1 MQFAAAL
8 LLLAQGLPRLDEIA
22 RQADRSRTSGIL
34 VDATTL
40 SVITIGLAVGALLVW
55 IYARWY
61 VPRTEH
67 PPASP
72 QGLLEE
78 LCRAHRL
85 KAAQQRLIEWVATE
99 HHLAQPV
106 MVFLDP
112 RLLDMTLAR
121 CKQPDVRKRL
131 SELRS
136 RLFEGLT
143 GSL

>member
-1 MQFAAAL
+1 MPSAAFAT
-8 LLLAQGLPRLDEIA
+8 LLAQGLPRLDEIA
-22 RQADRSRTSGIL
+22 READRSRTSGIL
-34 VDATTL
+34 IDATTL
-40 SVITIGLAVGALLVW
+40 SAITIGLAVGALVVW

-61 VPRTEH
+61 VPQSEL

-72 QGLLEE
+72 QGLFEE
-78 LCRAHRL
+78 VCRAHRL
-85 KAAQQRLIEWVATE
+85 KAAQQRLLEWVAAE

-112 RLLDMTLAR
+112 RLLEVTLAH

-143 GSL
+143 GGL

>member
-1 MQFAAAL
+1 MQVASVVL
-8 LLLAQGLPRLDEIA
+8 LIAEGLPRLDEIA
-22 RQADRSRTSGIL
+22 READRSRTSGIL
-34 VDATTL
+34 IDATTL
-40 SVITIGLAVGALLVW
+40 SVITIGLAVGALVVW

-61 VPRTEH
+61 VPHSEH

-78 LCRAHRL
+78 ICRAHRL
-85 KAAQQRLIEWVATE
+85 KAAQKRLIEWVAAE
-99 HHLAQPV
+99 HQLVQPV

-121 CKQPDVRKRL
+121 CKQPEVRKRL

-143 GSL
+143 GGL